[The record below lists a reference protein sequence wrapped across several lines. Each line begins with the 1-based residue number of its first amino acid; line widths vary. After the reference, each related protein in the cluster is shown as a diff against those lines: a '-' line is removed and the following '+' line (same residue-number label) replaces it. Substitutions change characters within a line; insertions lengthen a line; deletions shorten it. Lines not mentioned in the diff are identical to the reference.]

1 MEIAV
6 PRRARF
12 GAFELDVKAGELHG
26 EGRRVL
32 LQEQP
37 FRVLM
42 MLVERAGDVA
52 MREEI
57 RKKLWPNDTI
67 VEFDHG
73 INRAI
78 KKLREALGDS
88 AESPKYIETVA
99 RRGYRLLLPVEWES
113 SSDSPTVHGRAG
125 PLAGVEVKP
134 VAGPAAETGPSSW
147 SLIGKRVSHYRV
159 LEVLGCGGMGVVY
172 QAEDFKLGRRVA
184 LKFLP
189 DELLSEPAALE
200 RFEREARAASALEH
214 PNVCPI
220 YEFG

>member
-1 MEIAV
+1 
-6 PRRARF
+6 
-12 GAFELDVKAGELHG
+12 
-26 EGRRVL
+26 
-32 LQEQP
+32 
-37 FRVLM
+37 
-42 MLVERAGDVA
+42 

-189 DELLSEPAALE
+189 DELLSELAALE